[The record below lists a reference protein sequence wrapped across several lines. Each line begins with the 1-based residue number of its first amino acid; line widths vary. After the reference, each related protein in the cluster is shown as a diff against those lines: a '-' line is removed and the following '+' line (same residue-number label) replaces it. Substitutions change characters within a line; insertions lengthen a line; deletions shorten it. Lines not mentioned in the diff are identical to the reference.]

1 MQTPSNPSTPPVP
14 VMTPE
19 AMIDTFIAKQLP
31 GWLRAAAPG
40 RIRVLAECF
49 KAHAA
54 SGQALAT
61 LSGQLVSAH
70 GFAEQQFGPLLSEL
84 IPDCP
89 ALASLEW
96 LEVRRRFGVPQGI
109 GLPRDEIDYVR
120 FPALLRLMQ
129 GFSSDATFYVGSGV
143 TTVAGTQLLHA
154 DVDRLVADV
163 RALDAGEQYQAYLG
177 RLFTPQAE
185 ALLASH
191 QRTGFALACELG
203 LVNGRIS
210 ADERVALNELLDPGH
225 NAAQDHLQ
233 AYAGELR
240 MLGCTVANGLKVQLR
255 GPSGE
260 EQGVVLYLPSL
271 QTAPLQRFDSLTQMN
286 TYLVGEL
293 LKADVH
299 RHFREL
305 VSLADRPR
313 FINTLDLRLKDDE
326 PDLELEGAVADGD
339 VFTAL
344 ARAQV
349 QRYKDDGQLMLVPNA
364 QADHRATEQRLKRW
378 QQIGWGLL
386 GLVGLAVPTVGVVL
400 FGKTVLDTLGEV
412 YEGAVDWSAG
422 HQHEAMAHMLH
433 VAETVAVTAATVV
446 GIGAVARSFKG
457 SAFVDALQP
466 VTVPEHGAR
475 LWSDDLRVYE
485 STPDRPRLQDNGL
498 YAVGERRWMRVGEHY
513 YEVHRP
519 APNLAWRLRHP
530 RGEGAFEPLVEHNGE
545 RFWRLRL
552 EHPLEWDD
560 SREMLARLWPHDP
573 PLTAEQADR
582 ILKVAGVDKEEL
594 RGVLVENRPAP
605 VNLRDT
611 LRRFEADARLSTLFQ
626 GLRLPGAVLE
636 DAEVLQWCRSRAD
649 MQGLDEAAVG
659 ERLVEQQARLQGAL
673 LDHLSSTVAPDDGLL
688 ALVRRDFPGL
698 VLVYA
703 QELLRDVEPEV
714 RAQALLESR
723 LPFSLG
729 QKARALLELSR
740 ANRAIEG
747 LYLRTGH
754 SQGTGELVMALLRRL
769 PGWPSALN
777 LELREGSENGRL
789 LAILDPQG
797 PSSTRVVLSARDGQY
812 RLHDSRGLERE
823 EEVAEPGGIFQA
835 LAALLSETD
844 RAALRFDDGDLAE
857 QLRTALQALLPAR
870 RSAVLARLGWRRAST
885 PWFNP
890 GRRLPDG
897 RVGYPLGGQVSRS
910 SSSTLRGRIRALY
923 PGFSD
928 EEVERY
934 VQRLQRDH
942 AWPIGALL
950 EQEQNYVQLDEILQQ
965 WESQGS
971 EAQIR
976 GRRAQ
981 FANRLRAIWRYE
993 GDVADGGQVRAD
1005 GMRLDVSGWRIGRLP
1020 DLPVEIDFSHVTELV
1035 MVNMEL
1041 TEVRGNFLRCFES
1054 LRVLNLNRNR
1064 LDTLPPGVT
1073 QLASLR
1079 TLLLMSNRIR
1089 MTATDQRILAS
1100 LSGLST
1106 LDLGF
1111 NPIRRINMR
1120 FDQLPQLS
1128 ELRMSR
1134 CGLLDMPAGIE
1145 YCGLLNIADLSHNDI
1160 QNVPEAVALMPWSF
1174 RRRLNLIGNPLGL
1187 QSMERLYRVDAHPA
1201 VRIEDAGQGDEG
1213 SQGVTAIARWLAIS
1227 GEDEQTHSLLWRRLE
1242 ALPGSSGLFRL
1253 LEDVTHIPDFTRAP
1267 DHMSAQ
1273 LWPLLEAIDED
1284 EVLREEIFLHADE
1297 VRGCH
1302 DSHAER
1308 FSRLQIHLLTARA
1321 RSQGSQGMAGERLL
1335 TLGRQLFRLDRLD
1348 EHAAQDA
1355 AQRARDRLAGD
1366 PEIDVLEVVLG
1377 YRSALAAAL
1386 DLPHQPRYLR
1396 FDGLADITQAR
1407 EQAALAVVRAA
1418 EATDALARS
1427 ISRRDFWRAYLEQ
1440 RHGAAFAVVAENYAN
1455 LGTELDEQVDVLT
1468 SEDYAQRWNALR
1480 TEREAAEDALALR
1493 LTQDAL
1499 GRVGAGE
1506 RLDPGESAQA
1516 D

>member
-1 MQTPSNPSTPPVP
+1 MQTPSTPAVA

-19 AMIDTFIAKQLP
+19 AMTDTFIARQLP
-31 GWLRAAAPG
+31 GWLRAAAPS
-40 RIRVLAECF
+40 RIRVLAGCF

-61 LSGQLVSAH
+61 LSDQLVSAQ
-70 GFAEQQFGPLLSEL
+70 GFAVRQFGPLLGAL

-89 ALASLEW
+89 PLASLEW
-96 LEVRRRFGVPQGI
+96 LEVRRRFSAPHGI
-109 GLPRDEIDYVR
+109 GLPTDKIDYVR

-129 GFSSDATFYVGSGV
+129 GFSSDATFYTGSGL
-143 TTVAGTQLLHA
+143 TAVAGTQLLHA

-163 RALDAGEQYQAYLG
+163 RALDAGGQYQAYLA

-203 LVNGRIS
+203 LLNGLIG
-210 ADERVALNELLDPGH
+210 ADEQVALSELLGPEH
-225 NAAQDHLQ
+225 KAAQDHLQ

-240 MLGCTVANGLKVQLR
+240 ILGCTVANGLKIQLR
-255 GPSGE
+255 GPSGDE
-260 EQGVVLYLPSL
+260 RGVVLYLPSL
-271 QTAPLQRFDSLTQMN
+271 PTAPLQRFDSLAQMN
-286 TYLVGEL
+286 AYLVGEL
-293 LKADVH
+293 FKADVH

-313 FINTLDLRLKDDE
+313 FIDTLDLRLKDDE
-326 PDLELEGAVADGD
+326 PDLELEGAVADVD

-349 QRYKDDGQLMLVPNA
+349 QRYKGDGQLMLVPNA
-364 QADHRATEQRLKRW
+364 QADHRAAEQRLNRW
-378 QQIGWGLL
+378 QQVGWGLL
-386 GLVGLAVPTVGVVL
+386 GLAGLAVPTVGVVL
-400 FGKTVLDTLGEV
+400 FGKMVLDTLGEV
-412 YEGAVDWSAG
+412 YEGVVDWSEA
-422 HQHEAMAHMLH
+422 HQHEAMAHMLN

-446 GIGAVARSFKG
+446 GIGAVARSFQG
-457 SAFVDALQP
+457 SAFVDELQP
-466 VTVPEHGAR
+466 VTVQGRGAR
-475 LWSDDLRVYE
+475 LWNDDLRVYE
-485 STPDRPRLQDNGL
+485 STPDRPQLQDNGL
-498 YAVGERRWMRVGEHY
+498 YAVGERRWMRIGEHY
-513 YEVHRP
+513 YEVYRP
-519 APNLAWRLRHP
+519 AQNLAWRLRHP

-552 EHPLEWDD
+552 EHPLEWND

-573 PLTAEQADR
+573 PLTAEQAEW
-582 ILKVAGVDKEEL
+582 ILKVAGVEKDEL

-611 LRRFEADARLSTLFQ
+611 LRRFDADARLSALFQ

-636 DAEVLQWCRSRAD
+636 DVEVLQWCRSRAD
-649 MQGLDEAAVG
+649 MQGLDEAAIG

-688 ALVRRDFPGL
+688 ALVQRDFPGL
-698 VLVYA
+698 ASVYA

-714 RAQALLESR
+714 RAQALLEAR
-723 LPFSLG
+723 LPYSLG
-729 QKARALLELSR
+729 QKARALLGLSR
-740 ANRAIEG
+740 VNRAIEG
-747 LYLRTGH
+747 LYLRTAYA
-754 SQGTGELVMALLRRL
+754 QGTGELVLALLGRL

-777 LELREGSENGRL
+777 LELREGSENGPL
-789 LAILDPQG
+789 LAVLDPQG
-797 PSSTRVVLSARDGQY
+797 PSSTRIVLFARDGQY
-812 RLHDSRGLERE
+812 RLYDTRGLERE

-844 RAALRFDDGDLAE
+844 RAALQFDDGDLAE
-857 QLRTALQALLPAR
+857 QLRSALQALLPAR
-870 RSAVLARLGWRRAST
+870 RSGVLARLGWRAST

-910 SSSTLRGRIRALY
+910 SNSTLRSRVRALY

-928 EEVERY
+928 DEVEWY

-950 EQEQNYVQLDEILQQ
+950 EQEHNYGQLDEALQQ
-965 WESQGS
+965 WVSQGS
-971 EAQIR
+971 EAQVR
-976 GRRAQ
+976 VRRAQ
-981 FANRLRAIWRYE
+981 FAQRLRGIWRYE
-993 GDVADGGQVRAD
+993 GEVANGGQRQVD

-1020 DLPVEIDFSHVTELV
+1020 NLPAEVDFSHVTELV

-1054 LRVLNLNRNR
+1054 LRVLNLNHNQ
-1064 LDTLPPGVT
+1064 LVALPPGVT
-1073 QLASLR
+1073 HLENLR
-1079 TLLLMSNRIR
+1079 TLLLTSNRIR
-1089 MTATDQRILAS
+1089 MTEVDQSILAT
-1100 LSGLST
+1100 LSGLRT
-1106 LDLGF
+1106 LNLDF
-1111 NPIRRINMR
+1111 NPISRINMR
-1120 FDQLPQLS
+1120 FDQVPQLS
-1128 ELRMSR
+1128 ELSMHR
-1134 CGLLDMPAGIE
+1134 CGLLEMPTGIE
-1145 YCGLLNIADLSHNDI
+1145 YCGLLNMADLSRNSI
-1160 QNVPEAVALMPWSF
+1160 QSVPESVARMPWSF
-1174 RRRLNLIGNPLGL
+1174 RRRLNLIGNPLGR
-1187 QSMERLYRVDAHPA
+1187 QSMERLYRVDAHET
-1201 VRIEDAGQGDEG
+1201 VRVEDAGQVGEG
-1213 SQGVTAIARWLAIS
+1213 NQGAMAMARWLAIS
-1227 GEDEQTHSLLWRRLE
+1227 GEDEQSHALLWRRLE
-1242 ALPGSSGLFRL
+1242 ALPGSRGLFQL
-1253 LEDVTHIPDFTRAP
+1253 LDDVTEIPDFRRAP
-1267 DHMSAQ
+1267 DYMSAQ
-1273 LWPLLEAIDED
+1273 LWPLLEAIGED

-1321 RSQGSQGMAGERLL
+1321 RRLGTQGMDGERLL

-1355 AQRARDRLAGD
+1355 AQRERGRLAGA

-1440 RHGAAFAVVAENYAN
+1440 RHSAAFAAVAENYASQ
-1455 LGTELDEQVDVLT
+1455 GTALDEQVDVLT
-1468 SEDYAQRWNALR
+1468 SDDYSQRWNALR
-1480 TEREAAEDALALR
+1480 SEREAAEDALALR

-1506 RLDPGESAQA
+1506 LLDPGESAQA